1 MSSDAYLRR
10 RGPLPT
16 RLIQTSSNDGDDI
29 NFLDLQGTLA
39 PSLSEN
45 TGDGAEREIHLL
57 GGKRSESF
65 DIQATQRSCNEG
77 AFSDSF
83 SAGGNTLL
91 VPVSS
96 ISRTLSAVAE

>member
-29 NFLDLQGTLA
+29 NFLDLQGTVA
-39 PSLSEN
+39 PCLSDN
-45 TGDGAEREIHLL
+45 AGDGAEREIHLL
-57 GGKRSESF
+57 QGKRSESF
-65 DIQATQRSCNEG
+65 GIQTTQRGSNECV
-77 AFSDSF
+77 FSDSF